1 MFTVR
6 PTTTGELPDIA
17 ACHIACFPN
26 SLATRLGKKYVQKSL
41 EWFLVN
47 PNRFLFHVEIGGKV
61 AGYCGGFVPAKAGD
75 GSSSGMLQ
83 HAFKEAVRGI
93 ATKPF
98 LLLHPEVRHYYPFLW
113 MNIKRKLTGKA
124 KPFKPED
131 ATKPFKRFVGLVVIG
146 VHPTHRGSGLAQ
158 QLMATF
164 EDRVREYQQN
174 ELVLSVKKDNGRAIK
189 AYKNFGWNIKEEHLK
204 TYVMNK
210 YI

>member
-1 MFTVR
+1 MFTTR
-6 PTTTGELPDIA
+6 HTTTDELLDIA
-17 ACHIACFPN
+17 DCHLVCFPH

-47 PNRFLFHVEIGGKV
+47 PNRFLFHVMLDGKV

-83 HAFKEAVRGI
+83 HAFKEAIKGI
-93 ATKPF
+93 ATRPF
-98 LLLHPEVRHYYPFLW
+98 LLLHSEVRQYYPFLV
-113 MNIKRKLTGKA
+113 MNVKRKLTGKA

-131 ATKPFKRFVGLVVIG
+131 ATKPFKKFVGLVVIG
-146 VHPTHRGSGLAQ
+146 VHPNHRGSGLAQ

-164 EDRVREYQQN
+164 EEKVREFKQN

-189 AYKNFGWNIKEEHLK
+189 AYENYGWKIKEEHLK